1 MTYTITIHDLRA
13 VNPEIIVGPGRDIPN
28 KARTLEGAK
37 RIMDRHLDGSL
48 GRLPENMG
56 RIVADGVERWWFK
69 GEQRSQTGRYVTR
82 SIVLCEQ
89 PAPAPTVAR

>member
-37 RIMDRHLDGSL
+37 RIMDKHLDGSL
-48 GRLPENMG
+48 GRAPENMG

-69 GEQRSQTGRYVTR
+69 GEQRSQTGRHVTL

-89 PAPAPTVAR
+89 RAPAPTVAP